1 MTSSTSPASLP
12 ASLERVVQRFQRV
25 SDPKQK
31 YELLLWFAKR
41 MKEFPEAEKLSEYK
55 VPGCASQVYV
65 VASLQDGK
73 LLYEGDSDSQLTKG
87 LLAALVEGLNG
98 LTPVDVIQLQPD
110 FIQSTGLAVSLTPSR
125 TNGFRNMFQTMQRRA
140 IALIDEAT

>member
-1 MTSSTSPASLP
+1 MTSSISPAPLP
-12 ASLERVVQRFQRV
+12 YSLERVVQRFQRV
-25 SDPKQK
+25 TDSKQK

-41 MKEFPEAEKLSEYK
+41 MKAFPEAEKLAEYK
-55 VPGCASQVYV
+55 VPGCASQVFV

-98 LTPVDVIQLQPD
+98 LTPTEVIQLKPD
-110 FIQSTGLAVSLTPSR
+110 FIQATGLDVSLTPSR

-140 IALIDEAT
+140 IALSDNAS